1 MLKLAQRDAGVGRA
15 VGGDERRRKEDEGK
29 SEIDNG
35 VISQARGAA
44 KVDVRQ
50 PVIQSLL
57 SSPRSARHFSSSA
70 ILFSKKGP
78 RPRAPP
84 RRCSDRFPLSRTLA
98 PRTASVFIARPLCAD
113 VSESRERE
121 RERRSK
127 KERLKMRRDERWGG
141 PKESQRLRGARVGPI
156 RLSRGLPPAFNQR
169 LC

>member
-121 RERRSK
+121 REKKQEREIEDEARRKMGRTQGVSK
-127 KERLKMRRDERWGG
+127 TAR
-141 PKESQRLRGARVGPI
+141 SARGAH
-156 RLSRGLPPAFNQR
+156 SSLPRAPA
-169 LC
+169 CI